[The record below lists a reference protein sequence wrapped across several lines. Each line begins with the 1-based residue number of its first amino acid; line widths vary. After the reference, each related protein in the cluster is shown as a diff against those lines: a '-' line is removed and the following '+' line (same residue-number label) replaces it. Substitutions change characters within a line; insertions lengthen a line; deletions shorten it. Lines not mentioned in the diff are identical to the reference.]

1 MEVADRPHIHFL
13 VKIMPVNTG
22 KDKDGCYAKWGQE
35 GKKYYYPC
43 DNETKKNKA
52 KKLAYIQ
59 GIAISNSGGDK

>member
-1 MEVADRPHIHFL
+1 
-13 VKIMPVNTG
+13 MPVNTG